1 MAKIFTRRSISGDSI
16 LIWYG
21 IIVLL
26 VSNMCQALIT
36 DADYNK
42 NYNYYYDGEDYDYKI
57 DPCDYHG
64 SIQESHGCHKKKL
77 PDQNM
82 ENLFGNLVKK
92 CCFAHGFTETISESC
107 EVINP
112 NFGSNVHTIIIR
124 GFLTIF
130 P

>member
-1 MAKIFTRRSISGDSI
+1 MI
-16 LIWYG
+16 
-21 IIVLL
+21 L

-77 PDQNM
+77 PEQNLD
-82 ENLFGNLVKK
+82 NLFGNLVKK
-92 CCFAHGFTETISESC
+92 CCLADSFGESSAVTVESAAPSLAKPSTC
-107 EVINP
+107 SLNLCPI
-112 NFGSNVHTIIIR
+112 
-124 GFLTIF
+124 
-130 P
+130 

>member
-1 MAKIFTRRSISGDSI
+1 MFTSRSISGDFI
-16 LIWYG
+16 FIWYG
-21 IIVLL
+21 IIVLQ

-92 CCFAHGFTETISESC
+92 CCLADGFTETISESC
-107 EVINP
+107 EVIMQIL
-112 NFGSNVHTIIIR
+112 VIMYILHTIIIKS
-124 GFLTIF
+124 FLTIF

>member
-1 MAKIFTRRSISGDSI
+1 MANIFTSRSFSGDLI
-16 LIWYG
+16 LIW
-21 IIVLL
+21 LL
-26 VSNMCQALIT
+26 VSNICLALIT

-42 NYNYYYDGEDYDYKI
+42 NYNYYYDGEDYDYKL

-82 ENLFGNLVKK
+82 ENLFGNLVNK

-107 EVINP
+107 EVM
-112 NFGSNVHTIIIR
+112 IIQVLVIYQCHYSLS
-124 GFLTIF
+124 FLTIF

>member
-1 MAKIFTRRSISGDSI
+1 MFTSRSITGDLI
-16 LIWYG
+16 LIW
-21 IIVLL
+21 LL
-26 VSNMCQALIT
+26 VSNICLALIT

-64 SIQESHGCHKKKL
+64 SIQESHGCHKKRL

-82 ENLFGNLVKK
+82 ENLFGNLVNK

-107 EVINP
+107 EVIMQIL
-112 NFGSNVHTIIIR
+112 VIMYILHTIIIKS
-124 GFLTIF
+124 FLTIF

>member
-1 MAKIFTRRSISGDSI
+1 MFTSRSISGEFI

-21 IIVLL
+21 IIVLQ
-26 VSNMCQALIT
+26 VSNNCLALIT
-36 DADYNK
+36 DVDYNK

-64 SIQESHGCHKKKL
+64 SIQESHGCHKKRL

-82 ENLFGNLVKK
+82 ENLFGNLVNK

-107 EVINP
+107 EVM
-112 NFGSNVHTIIIR
+112 IIQVLVIYQCHYSLS
-124 GFLTIF
+124 FLTIF

>member
-1 MAKIFTRRSISGDSI
+1 MFTSRSISGDLI
-16 LIWYG
+16 LIW
-21 IIVLL
+21 LL
-26 VSNMCQALIT
+26 VSNICHCLALIT

-64 SIQESHGCHKKKL
+64 SIQESHGCHKKRL

-92 CCFAHGFTETISESC
+92 CCLADSFTETISESC
-107 EVINP
+107 EVIMQILVIYIP
-112 NFGSNVHTIIIR
+112 
-124 GFLTIF
+124 L
-130 P
+130 